1 MRSHAGAVL
10 VGRSQVVRADSD
22 QTAVTDF
29 HFPMEFDQ
37 TLCLPTI
44 FWTEA
49 SPAENQ
55 DHRIG
60 PLQIREL
67 AVFAR
72 VIG

>member
-1 MRSHAGAVL
+1 MRPDAGTVF
-10 VGRSQVVRADSD
+10 VGRRQVVSADGD

-29 HFPMEFDQ
+29 HFAMEFDK
-37 TLCLPTI
+37 TLCRPTI
-44 FWTEA
+44 FWTETSA
-49 SPAENQ
+49 AENQ

-67 AVFAR
+67 AMFTS